1 MVSRFRTEPEEAAVK
16 WALEKKLQDALH
28 VCRQNQISPVLMQL
42 LGTRNACEK
51 SVQAMARNV
60 NSANIYKCAL
70 INGVCIEA
78 RYDMSN

>member
-1 MVSRFRTEPEEAAVK
+1 MSANKNKPHHGSC
-16 WALEKKLQDALH
+16 W
-28 VCRQNQISPVLMQL
+28 
-42 LGTRNACEK
+42 GTRNACEK
-51 SVQAMARNV
+51 SVQAMAHNV